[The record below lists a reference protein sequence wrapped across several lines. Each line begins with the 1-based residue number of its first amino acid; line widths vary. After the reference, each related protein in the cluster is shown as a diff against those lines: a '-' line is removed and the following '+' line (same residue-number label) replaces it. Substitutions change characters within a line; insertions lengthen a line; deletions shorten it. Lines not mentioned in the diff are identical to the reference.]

1 MDKVE
6 RIVVIGC
13 AGVGGPAAMMTK
25 TLAPEVEVTVIRE
38 EENFVTRCATPYI
51 ASGDV
56 TVDSSVKDDGI
67 LADKGIR
74 LVDQRATR
82 IDRAAKQVVAADG
95 NTYGYD
101 KLVLAAGARAVI
113 PPIEGADLKGVYVLR
128 TSRDA
133 TNILQWIN
141 DRRVRQAIVIG
152 AGAVG
157 LEIAYLLASK
167 QIKVCVIE
175 MFDHVLPMTLDPDM
189 SEHIE
194 RYLTDRGLE
203 LRLSTRIEAVLG
215 SQEVE
220 GVELSTGGRLDAQMI
235 IVSAGVRCNTELAR
249 EAEIE
254 IGNRGVKVN
263 EYLQTSDPDIYAA
276 GDLIEY
282 ESAITGKPVLGQI
295 RPNAVIGGRVI
306 AKNILGYRIKFPP
319 LVNSF
324 ATTLFDLAVASAGI
338 TESAAKAEGI
348 AVVSAKKDAMSKH
361 SMLKGKKPYTV
372 KLVFSKDDARIIG
385 GQIVSSSECPA
396 RYIDVI
402 ALAIRSK
409 LTALD
414 LATFRC
420 AGQPELSPEPS
431 AEPISIAADQAFR
444 ELYKPARDTD

>member
-13 AGVGGPAAMMTK
+13 AGVGGAAAMMTK

-38 EENFVTRCATPYI
+38 EENFV
-51 ASGDV
+51 
-56 TVDSSVKDDGI
+56 KDEF
-67 LADKGIR
+67 LVSKGIR
-74 LVDQRATR
+74 LVEYKATA
-82 IDRAAKQVVAADG
+82 IDRTAKQVAAADG
-95 NTYGYD
+95 NTYSYD
-101 KLVLAAGARAVI
+101 NLILATGASAVI
-113 PPIEGADLKGVYVLR
+113 PPIEGADLNGVYALR

-141 DRRVRQAIVIG
+141 DRRVRQAILIG

-157 LEIAYLLASK
+157 LEIGYLLASK

-175 MFDHVLPMTLDPDM
+175 MLEHALPMTFDSDM
-189 SEHIE
+189 SGQIE
-194 RYLTDRGLE
+194 GYLVDMGLDLKLGTKVE
-203 LRLSTRIEAVLG
+203 KILG
-215 SQEVE
+215 SQTVE
-220 GVELSTGGRLDAQMI
+220 GVELSTGERLDAQMI
-235 IVSAGVRCNTELAR
+235 VVSAGVRCNTELAQQAGL
-249 EAEIE
+249 ET
-254 IGNRGVKVN
+254 GKRGVKVN

-282 ESAITGKPVLGQI
+282 ESAVTGSPILGQI
-295 RPNAVIGGRVI
+295 RPNAVLGGRVI
-306 AKNILGYRIKFPP
+306 AKNILGYRVKFPP

-324 ATTLFDLAVASAGI
+324 ATKVFDLAIAAAGM

-361 SMLKGKKPYTV
+361 SMLNGKKPYTV
-372 KLVFSKDDARIIG
+372 KLIFSKDDARIIG

-420 AGQPELSPEPS
+420 AAQPELSPEPI
-431 AEPISIAADQAFR
+431 AEPISVVADQAFR
-444 ELYKPARDTD
+444 ELYEAAHETD

>member
-13 AGVGGPAAMMTK
+13 AGVGGAAAMMTK

-56 TVDSSVKDDGI
+56 TVDSSVKDEF
-67 LADKGIR
+67 LVSKGIR
-74 LVDQRATR
+74 LVEYKATA
-82 IDRAAKQVVAADG
+82 IDRTAKQVAAADG
-95 NTYGYD
+95 NTYSYD
-101 KLVLAAGARAVI
+101 NLILATGASAVI
-113 PPIEGADLKGVYVLR
+113 PPIEGADLNGVYALR

-141 DRRVRQAIVIG
+141 DRRVRQAILIG

-157 LEIAYLLASK
+157 LEIGYLLASK

-175 MFDHVLPMTLDPDM
+175 MLEHALPMTFDSDM
-189 SEHIE
+189 SGQIE
-194 RYLTDRGLE
+194 GYLVDMGLDLKLGTKVE
-203 LRLSTRIEAVLG
+203 KILG
-215 SQEVE
+215 SQTVE
-220 GVELSTGGRLDAQMI
+220 GVELSTGERLDAQMI
-235 IVSAGVRCNTELAR
+235 VVSAGVRCNTELAQQAGL
-249 EAEIE
+249 ET
-254 IGNRGVKVN
+254 GKRGVKVN

-282 ESAITGKPVLGQI
+282 ESAVTGSPILGQI
-295 RPNAVIGGRVI
+295 RPNAVLGGRVI
-306 AKNILGYRIKFPP
+306 AKNILGYRVKFPP

-324 ATTLFDLAVASAGI
+324 ATKVFDLAIAAAGM

-361 SMLKGKKPYTV
+361 SMLNGKKPYTV
-372 KLVFSKDDARIIG
+372 KLIFSKDDARIIG

-420 AGQPELSPEPS
+420 AAQPELSPEPI
-431 AEPISIAADQAFR
+431 AEPISVVADQAFR
-444 ELYKPARDTD
+444 ELYEAAHETD